1 MKTVTTYV
9 VLLLCFFSSSV
20 IAQPIEA
27 TLIGH
32 WDDPNIVEAFFDN
45 PYHDVWGATINNVEY
60 GIISSTDGFHFFNL
74 SGDGTSMEP
83 VAYAAGTAQG
93 GGIAHRDM
101 KVYQNYL
108 YAVADEGPS
117 ALQVFDMSVLPDD
130 PVLVYESNEFLVTS
144 HNIFIDEDNGV
155 LYAAGGNGFSL
166 KLLSLEDPENPTLL
180 GTFPSPSFPNLPY
193 IHDLYVRDNI
203 AYLNASF
210 FGLIVMDFTDPA
222 SPQVLGTMDTYIQ
235 QGYNHSGWQ
244 SEDGDYYFMCDET
257 HGTDIKV
264 VDVRDLSDINV
275 IATMNAASTSNQ
287 IVHNVYVQG
296 DLLYASYYYD
306 GLQVFDISNPN
317 FPRRVAY
324 YDTSDLTNT
333 SYFGGAWG
341 IFVLPSG
348 RALISDMNNGF
359 YFFETLNLP
368 ANTVVTPS
376 TPSIEACIGE
386 VTEFEIWVGDDF
398 EGTVTLDV
406 ENSDEA
412 LDITI
417 GATEVAPGDVVT
429 VSVSASI
436 SGDFELKVGATDG
449 TTTSETVISV
459 DVAVFPETPNL
470 LAPSDER
477 ENVSITPLFLWQNV
491 DPDAFSVRL
500 ELSTDEDNFD
510 DNIFHTETVTT
521 SSIFLDFELDGNTTY
536 FWRLVSTYPCG
547 DNPTEIFSF
556 TTKITTSVTEIGG
569 NAFQLAPNP
578 AKEFIQLTFEQGLNE
593 RIQVDL
599 QNLSGQQLFS
609 TQVGA
614 GENNLRIDLN
624 TLPSGVYVLRL
635 RNSETTIGRRIVVD

>member
-9 VLLLCFFSSSV
+9 VLFLFFFSSSS

-32 WDDPNIVEAFFDN
+32 WDDPNIVEAVFDN
-45 PYHDVWGATINNVEY
+45 PYHDVWGTTINNVEY

-74 SGDGTSMEP
+74 SGDGTSMDP
-83 VAYAAGTAQG
+83 VAYVAGTAQG

-117 ALQVFDMSVLPDD
+117 TLQVFDMSVLPED
-130 PVLVYESNEFLVTS
+130 PVLVYESNEFLTTT

-180 GTFPSPSFPNLPY
+180 GTFPSPTFPNLPY

-210 FGLIVMDFTDPA
+210 FGLIVMDFTNPA
-222 SPQVLGTMDTYIQ
+222 DPQVLGTMDSYIQ

-244 SEDGDYYFMCDET
+244 SENGDYYFMCDET

-264 VDVRDLSDINV
+264 VDVRDLEDINV
-275 IATMNAASTSNQ
+275 VATMNAASTSNQ

-296 DLLYASYYYD
+296 DLLFTSYYYD

-324 YDTSDLTNT
+324 YDTSELENI

-368 ANTVVTPS
+368 ENTVVTPNVPDVR
-376 TPSIEACIGE
+376 TCIDSE
-386 VTEFEIWVGDDF
+386 FEFEIWVGDDF
-398 EGTVTLDV
+398 EGTVSLSTD
-406 ENSDEA
+406 NSSEELEIALSVNEA
-412 LDITI
+412 Q
-417 GATEVAPGDVVT
+417 PGDVLT
-429 VSVSASI
+429 VSVSTASLGSFNLII
-436 SGDFELKVGATDG
+436 SATDG
-449 TTTSETVISV
+449 TTSSETLIPVRTPP
-459 DVAVFPETPNL
+459 APNL

-477 ENVSITPLFLWQNV
+477 ENVSVTPLFLWQNL
-491 DPDAFSVRL
+491 DPEAFSIRL
-500 ELSTDEDNFD
+500 ELSSDEGDFEG
-510 DNIFHTETVTT
+510 NIIHSEDITT
-521 SSIFLDFELDGNTTY
+521 SSVFLDFELDGNTTY
-536 FWRLVSTYPCG
+536 FWRLVSTYSCG

-556 TTKITTSVTEIGG
+556 TTKITTAVTEIGG
-569 NAFQLAPNP
+569 NTFQLAPNP

-593 RIQVDL
+593 RVQVDL
-599 QNLSGQQLFS
+599 QNLSGQQLLS

-614 GENNLRIDLN
+614 GETSVRIDLN
-624 TLPSGVYVLRL
+624 TLPAGVYVLRL
-635 RNSETTIGRRIVVD
+635 RNSKTTIGRRIVVD